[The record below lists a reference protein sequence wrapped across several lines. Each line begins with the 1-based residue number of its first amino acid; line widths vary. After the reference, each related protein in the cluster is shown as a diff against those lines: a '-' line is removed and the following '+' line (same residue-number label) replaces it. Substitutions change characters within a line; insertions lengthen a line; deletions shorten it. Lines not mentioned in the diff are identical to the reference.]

1 MKKKVHLLV
10 NTILGERELNARKYV
25 VFVTQCNLF
34 AKPWLTFRIK
44 AICGWTHFEMGVR
57 TWWNGDGG
65 WSEGVKWKKR
75 ALVVDEN
82 LSFVECRNLERAE
95 SDVVEYFEELR

>member
-1 MKKKVHLLV
+1 MQKRLCQVGNDLKV
-10 NTILGERELNARKYV
+10 
-25 VFVTQCNLF
+25 
-34 AKPWLTFRIK
+34 
-44 AICGWTHFEMGVR
+44 VR

-82 LSFVECRNLERAE
+82 LSFVECRNFERAE

>member
-1 MKKKVHLLV
+1 MQKRLCQVGNDLKV
-10 NTILGERELNARKYV
+10 
-25 VFVTQCNLF
+25 
-34 AKPWLTFRIK
+34 
-44 AICGWTHFEMGVR
+44 VR

-82 LSFVECRNLERAE
+82 LSFVECRNLERA
-95 SDVVEYFEELR
+95 

>member
-1 MKKKVHLLV
+1 MVEWGWW
-10 NTILGERELNARKYV
+10 IERR
-25 VFVTQCNLF
+25 
-34 AKPWLTFRIK
+34 
-44 AICGWTHFEMGVR
+44 
-57 TWWNGDGG
+57 
-65 WSEGVKWKKR
+65 VKWKKR

>member
-1 MKKKVHLLV
+1 MEKEKGKDEGK
-10 NTILGERELNARKYV
+10 IEGEMRAV
-25 VFVTQCNLF
+25 VD
-34 AKPWLTFRIK
+34 AKEALS
-44 AICGWTHFEMGVR
+44 GQ

-82 LSFVECRNLERAE
+82 LSFVECRNLERA
-95 SDVVEYFEELR
+95 

>member
-1 MKKKVHLLV
+1 MILKV
-10 NTILGERELNARKYV
+10 
-25 VFVTQCNLF
+25 
-34 AKPWLTFRIK
+34 
-44 AICGWTHFEMGVR
+44 VR

-82 LSFVECRNLERAE
+82 LSFVECRNSERAE